1 MSRVTV
7 GGETTKGASLFDI
20 LSLGSLGG
28 GNKPLVTSA
37 DTRPSVGGGFTTS
50 AGNTT
55 LKPSG
60 GLRFAANPATRGSM
74 KALGNTV
81 RLAGPASVGLLGL
94 LSALGELEDDRPGET
109 RGKNIADAT
118 GMGLGTA
125 TGAAIGGILGGM
137 TPLGPLGAIGGSYLG
152 SMLLGQAGKA
162 ASGGLYNLFD
172 DPKARQKKDLIDNA
186 RMAMQLQYEAGLL
199 NAELQRRQLNDAQA
213 RANEANFYNTANQ
226 SLLNRQQ
233 NAAATTQAV
242 LQAIG
247 Y

>member
-7 GGETTKGASLFDI
+7 SGKTNKGPSIMDI
-20 LSLGSLGG
+20 LGLGSLGG
-28 GNKPLVTSA
+28 GSKPLVTSA
-37 DTRPSVGGGFTTS
+37 DARPSVGGGFTTS

-60 GLRFAANPATRGSM
+60 ALRMAANPATRSSM
-74 KALGNTV
+74 RALGNTL
-81 RLAGPASVGLLGL
+81 RFAGPVSVGVLGL

-109 RGKNIADAT
+109 KGKNIADAA
-118 GMGLGTA
+118 GMGLGTTA
-125 TGAAIGGILGGM
+125 GAVLGGALGV
-137 TPLGPLGAIGGSYLG
+137 PLGPLGIAGGSYLG
-152 SMLLGQAGKA
+152 SVLLGQAGKA

-226 SLLNRQQ
+226 SLLSGQQ
-233 NAAATTQAV
+233 NAAAQTQAV

>member
-7 GGETTKGASLFDI
+7 GGEKTKGASLFDI

-37 DTRPSVGGGFTTS
+37 DARPALGGGFTTS

-74 KALGNTV
+74 RALGNTL
-81 RLAGPASVGLLGL
+81 RIAGPTSAGILGV
-94 LSALGELEDDRPGET
+94 LSALGELDDPEES

-118 GMGLGTA
+118 GMGLGSA
-125 TGAAIGGILGGM
+125 GGAIAGGILGA
-137 TPLGPLGAIGGSYLG
+137 PLGPLGVLGGSYLG

-162 ASGGLYNLFD
+162 ATGGLYNLFD
-172 DPKARQKKDLIDNA
+172 DPEARQKKKVIDNA
-186 RMAMQLQYEAGLL
+186 RLAMQLQYEAGLL
-199 NAELQRRQLNDAQA
+199 NAELQRRQLNEAAA

-226 SLLNRQQ
+226 SLINSQ
-233 NAAATTQAV
+233 ATGSAQTQAV

-247 Y
+247 L